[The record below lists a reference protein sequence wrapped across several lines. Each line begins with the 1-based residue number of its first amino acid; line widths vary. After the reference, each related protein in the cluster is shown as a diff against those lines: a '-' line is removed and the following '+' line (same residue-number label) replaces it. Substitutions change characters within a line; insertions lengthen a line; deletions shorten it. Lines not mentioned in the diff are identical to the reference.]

1 MNIEIIE
8 FAIPTCNRKN
18 LFVTNIPTQDELL
31 VYDLLYRT
39 FSKYGLLYEVQVF
52 PATGCNAGRQVNES
66 PGYYA
71 FVKFYSYRS
80 ALRAKE
86 EQNNRLSI
94 GSSTCKVA
102 FAKRRKGD
110 NQVTTLF
117 LAKCQ
122 ELASY
127 YLGFNGWSSNIQ
139 ILEEDK
145 ECVQPGGDLK
155 KIKYFCSVR
164 LDLTN
169 QNLSCDGVGAWE
181 ETCSKTDVASQGGV
195 LAKVQKTAHRRAM
208 EHAFSK
214 LVIISLSNGKVSVE
228 VNTTRT
234 DQILRDNMVDEAQ
247 LLKVNELEEAPVAEE
262 DREEA
267 DIDDINMQV
276 LQELEDPD

>member
-1 MNIEIIE
+1 MNVEIIE
-8 FAIPTCNRKN
+8 FTVPTCNRKN
-18 LFVTNIPTQDELL
+18 LFVTNISPQDELH
-31 VYDLLYRT
+31 VYDLLYAT
-39 FSKYGLLYEVQVF
+39 FSKYGLLYEVQIF
-52 PATGCNAGRQVNES
+52 PTAGSCGRRQVSES
-66 PGYYA
+66 PGFYA

-80 ALRAKE
+80 AARAKAE
-86 EQNNRLSI
+86 LNNRLSV
-94 GSSTCKVA
+94 GSSICKVA

-110 NQVTTLF
+110 NQITTLS
-117 LAKCQ
+117 LVKCQ

-145 ECVQPGGDLK
+145 ECVQPDGDLK

-169 QNLSCDGVGAWE
+169 QDLSCDGIGAWE
-181 ETCSKTDVASQGGV
+181 ETCSKNDVAGRGGL
-195 LAKVQKTAHRRAM
+195 LAKVQKTAHKRAM
-208 EHAFSK
+208 ENAFSK

-234 DQILRDNMVDEAQ
+234 DQILRENTVDEAQ
-247 LLKVNELEEAPVAEE
+247 LLKVNELDEEPEE
-262 DREEA
+262 EEEA
-267 DIDDINMQV
+267 DIDDINLQM